1 MAMPKQ
7 GVMSVAIKDKNTLY
21 ASYMPYIKNGG
32 IFIPTDKPFELGD
45 EVFLLLSLME
55 ESERFPITGKVVWV
69 SPKGAMGARPQGV
82 GIQFGGVEGGTVQK
96 KIETYLAGMLN
107 SGVRLTHTL

>member
-69 SPKGAMGARPQGV
+69 SPKGAMGARPHGV

-96 KIETYLAGMLN
+96 KIETYLAGMLS
-107 SGVRLTHTL
+107 SGDRLTHTL

>member
-55 ESERFPITGKVVWV
+55 ESERFPITGKVV
-69 SPKGAMGARPQGV
+69 
-82 GIQFGGVEGGTVQK
+82 
-96 KIETYLAGMLN
+96 
-107 SGVRLTHTL
+107 